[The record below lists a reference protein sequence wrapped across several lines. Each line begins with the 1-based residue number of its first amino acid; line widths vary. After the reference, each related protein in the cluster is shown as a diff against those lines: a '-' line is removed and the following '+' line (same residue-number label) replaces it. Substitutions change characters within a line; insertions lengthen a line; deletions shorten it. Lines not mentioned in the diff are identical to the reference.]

1 MSPARQPWPT
11 PPGVPRF
18 RHLANILRKRIDSG
32 RKGYLPGDRFP
43 TEPQLIEESGYSR
56 ETVRAAIRVLRQE
69 GLLDVTLGVGTFV
82 AAREVWGRGAR

>member
-11 PPGVPRF
+11 APGVPRF
-18 RHLANILRKRIDSG
+18 RHLANILRKRIEAG

-43 TEPQLIEESGYSR
+43 TEPNLIEESGYSR

-69 GLLDVTLGVGTFV
+69 GRLEVVLGVGTFV
-82 AAREVWGRGAR
+82 AAREVWGQGAR

>member
-1 MSPARQPWPT
+1 VAHSAWRAQIQAPSQYASQ
-11 PPGVPRF
+11 
-18 RHLANILRKRIDSG
+18 RIDSG